1 MSAEIVVE
9 FCAVVAA
16 DSELQSR
23 LKAALGAGAEESVT
37 EFVAIAGER
46 GFSMSESDV
55 LATFAAERDRRQQL
69 DNDEYGET
77 RIQRNEDDN
86 IPPGIAGLR
95 TVAIS
100 GDWIIGGSGVE
111 ESDSVFD

>member
-1 MSAEIVVE
+1 MSAEIIVE

-23 LKAALGAGAEESVT
+23 LKSALAAGADESVT
-37 EFVAIAGER
+37 EFVTVAKER
-46 GFSMSESDV
+46 GFNVSDSDV
-55 LATFAAERDRRQQL
+55 LETFAAERDRRQQL
-69 DNDEYGET
+69 DDDEYGET

-100 GDWIIGGSGVE
+100 GDWNVGGTVE
-111 ESDSVFD
+111 ESDSVFE